1 MKNTGI
7 LMIFFSI
14 MALLP
19 GLFLVFDQPSAQP
32 INQSRLKLAEISL
45 ETCQIDQRYF
55 EPGKSCAAEEAK
67 LREMMAPRQPQI
79 DAAKRLWGYAILS
92 AAPFFILI
100 GTVLFAAGKVED
112 AVKALSPEGA
122 A

>member
-14 MALLP
+14 MAFLP
-19 GLFLVFDQPSAQP
+19 GLFLVFNQPDMTSY
-32 INQSRLKLAEISL
+32 SGEKRRAERDL
-45 ETCQIDQRYF
+45 EMCQL
-55 EPGKSCAAEEAK
+55 EMLLTPGTFCDREEAK
-67 LREMMAPRQPQI
+67 VSQITRAQP
-79 DAAKRLWGYAILS
+79 AKNPADYLWGYAILS

-112 AVKALSPEGA
+112 TVKALGQHAGTQAP
-122 A
+122 